1 MRVSFYVFRRF
12 GISCARHRTLPHRR
26 KSPCAAF
33 SAVGHATDEFVDG
46 YSRRV
51 GKPPT
56 IAHVRDI
63 YDVFSVAFLRV
74 RNAYA
79 GSKFLLRK
87 ILHNS
92 PTAIFSAR
100 VRKGSFVEKNHRLH
114 GDFVSYRGYHSHS
127 IVAGGLVVMSYTT
140 RLTPLT
146 SLTIRDDAARST
158 S

>member
-1 MRVSFYVFRRF
+1 MRVSFY
-12 GISCARHRTLPHRR
+12 GWHIAGSPQ
-26 KSPCAAF
+26 KSFCLQKSLSAAV
-33 SAVGHATDEFVDG
+33 SAVGYATDEFVDG
-46 YSRRV
+46 HSRRV

-56 IAHVRDI
+56 IVHVRDI

-100 VRKGSFVEKNHRLH
+100 VRKGSFVEKITVCTVISFPIEDIIPIRLWQA
-114 GDFVSYRGYHSHS
+114 VWS
-127 IVAGGLVVMSYTT
+127 
-140 RLTPLT
+140 
-146 SLTIRDDAARST
+146 
-158 S
+158 